1 MNIWK
6 KIVCIGLMAVVGL
19 VYGSNTYAQQE
30 TTGEKP
36 YKPMLVEV
44 EGKLRTGDFG
54 GAIEK
59 LDDIIEKYPE
69 AAEVYYAKALLFGQ
83 ARNFDMAIPLAE
95 KTVEIEPKN
104 MLYTNYLV
112 ELHKSKGDLEAAIP
126 VVEHAIEALPDNASL
141 YREKMLLLHGS
152 KKSEEAF
159 QVYDEAI
166 KKFGE
171 SDTLDVM
178 KAEMLVDLDKKEDAE
193 KILLPRAHSNSSL
206 RQVYSTLGYI
216 YMDRKA
222 TKKATQILE
231 KGLENTDDDL
241 LYLDLADV
249 YTVGKRDKQAFE
261 ALRKAFESTDVNYM
275 DKHRV
280 MFTLLGGKSEI
291 PLEQIQELANILV
304 LKHPRIADSHVAKG
318 DVLWRRGNL
327 QEARSLF
334 LTAVG
339 INRAH
344 VDAWRMLMNVEMAL
358 NEVDPAIAHGLEALE
373 ANPNNPMILYF
384 TGLAYMV
391 KDDGE
396 NARTM
401 MEAALDNSGEE
412 NTYLRSL
419 IYAGL
424 GDLYHKLRMPD
435 VSDVAYE
442 EAIKLDSTNAT
453 AMNNY
458 AYYLAERKEKLD
470 LAEKLSRQSNELE
483 PGSSTFQDTYAW
495 VLFKQE
501 NYKEALKWM
510 EKAIRSSSPSAIL
523 YEHYGDILF
532 KLGNNRE
539 ALRQWEKA
547 LTASE
552 GSDLDVEKLKSKITT
567 RSYVE

>member
-1 MNIWK
+1 
-6 KIVCIGLMAVVGL
+6 
-19 VYGSNTYAQQE
+19 
-30 TTGEKP
+30 
-36 YKPMLVEV
+36 
-44 EGKLRTGDFG
+44 
-54 GAIEK
+54 
-59 LDDIIEKYPE
+59 
-69 AAEVYYAKALLFGQ
+69 
-83 ARNFDMAIPLAE
+83 
-95 KTVEIEPKN
+95 
-104 MLYTNYLV
+104 LV
-112 ELHKSKGDLEAAIP
+112 ELYKSKGDLAGAIP
-126 VVEHAIEALPDNASL
+126 VVDRAIEALPDNESL
-141 YREKMLLLHGS
+141 YREKMLLLHAS
-152 KKSEEAF
+152 KKSEEAL
-159 QVYDEAI
+159 QVYDEAVA
-166 KKFGE
+166 KFGD

-178 KAEMLVDLDKKEDAE
+178 KAEMLVDLDRKQEAE
-193 KILLPRAHSNSSL
+193 KILLARAQDNSGL
-206 RQVYSTLGYI
+206 RQVYSTLGFI
-216 YMDRKA
+216 YMDKKA
-222 TKKATQILE
+222 IKQATQILE
-231 KGLENTDDDL
+231 KGLKITNDHL

-249 YTVGKRDKQAFE
+249 YTAGNRDKQAFE
-261 ALRKAFESTDVNYM
+261 ALKKAFESTDVNYM

-280 MFTLLGGKSEI
+280 MFTLLSGNADM
-291 PLEQIQELANILV
+291 PLAQVQELANILV

-339 INRAH
+339 INRNH

-358 NEVDPAIAHGLEALE
+358 NEIDQAITHGLESLE
-373 ANPNNPMILYF
+373 ANPNNPMLLYF

-396 NARTM
+396 NARAM
-401 MEAALDNSGEE
+401 MEAALDYSEEE
-412 NTYLRSL
+412 NTYLQSL

-424 GDLYHKLRMPD
+424 GDLYHKLKMPD

-442 EAIKLDSTNAT
+442 EAIKLDSANAT

-458 AYYLAERKEKLD
+458 AYYLAERNEKLD

-483 PGSSTFQDTYAW
+483 PNSSTFQDTYAW

-510 EKAIRSSSPSAIL
+510 EKAIRGSSPSAVL

-532 KLGNNRE
+532 KSGNNKE

-547 LTASE
+547 LAMSE
-552 GSDLDVEKLKSKITT
+552 ESDVDVEKLKLKIAT

>member
-1 MNIWK
+1 MNIYK
-6 KIVCIGLMAVVGL
+6 KTACIGLIAIVGL
-19 VYGSNTYAQQE
+19 VWIPRIYGQQQQNAD
-30 TTGEKP
+30 KP
-36 YKPMLVEV
+36 YKQMLVDV

-59 LDDIIEKYPE
+59 LDDIIGKYPD
-69 AAEVYYAKALLFGQ
+69 AAEVYYAKALLYGQ
-83 ARNFDMAIPLAE
+83 ARNFDGAVQLTE
-95 KTVEIEPKN
+95 KALQIEPKN
-104 MLYTNYLV
+104 MLYANYLV
-112 ELHKSKGDLEAAIP
+112 ELHKTKGDLAAAIP
-126 VVEHAIEALPDNASL
+126 VVDSAIEALPQNASL
-141 YREKMLLLHGS
+141 YREKMLLLHAS
-152 KKSEEAF
+152 KKSEEAL
-159 QVYDEAI
+159 QVYDEAVA
-166 KKFGE
+166 KFGD

-178 KAEMLVDLDKKEDAE
+178 KAEMLVDLDRKQEAE
-193 KILLPRAHSNSSL
+193 EILVPRAKDNSGL

-216 YMDRKA
+216 YMDRGAIKQ
-222 TKKATQILE
+222 ATQILE
-231 KGLENTDDDL
+231 KGLKNTNDHL
-241 LYLDLADV
+241 LYFDLADV
-249 YTVGKRDKQAFE
+249 YTVGKKDKQAFE
-261 ALRKAFESTDVNYM
+261 SLRKAFESMDVNYM

-280 MFTLLGGKSEI
+280 MFALLSGNSEM
-291 PLEQIQELANILV
+291 PLTQIQELSNILV
-304 LKHPRIADSHVAKG
+304 LKHPRVADSHVAKG
-318 DVLWRRGNL
+318 DVLWRGGNL

-339 INRAH
+339 INRGH

-358 NEVDPAIAHGLEALE
+358 NEIEQAVAHGLEALE
-373 ANPNNPMILYF
+373 ANPDNPMLLYF

-391 KDDGE
+391 KDEGE
-396 NARTM
+396 NARMM

-412 NTYLRSL
+412 NTYLQSL

-424 GDLYHKLRMPD
+424 GDLYHKLQMAD

-458 AYYLAERKEKLD
+458 AYYLAERKVKLD

-495 VLFKQE
+495 VLFRQE

-510 EKAIRSSSPSAIL
+510 EKAVSDSAPSAVL

-532 KLGNNRE
+532 KSGNSKE
-539 ALRQWEKA
+539 ALKQWKKA
-547 LTASE
+547 LTISE
-552 GSDLDVEKLKSKITT
+552 GSDIDVEKLKSKIAT

>member
-1 MNIWK
+1 MNIYK
-6 KIVCIGLMAVVGL
+6 KIVCIGLIAVAGL
-19 VYGSNTYAQQE
+19 VGVPHVHAQQ
-30 TTGEKP
+30 GQIDEKP

-44 EGKLRTGDFG
+44 EGKLRTGDFS

-59 LDDIIEKYPE
+59 LDDIIEKYPD

-95 KTVEIEPKN
+95 KTVEIEPEN

-126 VVEHAIEALPDNASL
+126 VVERAIEALPNNASL
-141 YREKMLLLHGS
+141 YREKMLLLHAS
-152 KKSEEAF
+152 KKSEEAL
-159 QVYDEAI
+159 QVYDETVM
-166 KKFGE
+166 KFGE

-178 KAEMLVDLDKKEDAE
+178 KAEMLVDLDKKEEAE
-193 KILLPRAHSNSSL
+193 KILLPRAQDNSEL

-216 YMDRKA
+216 YMDRNA

-231 KGLENTDDDL
+231 KGLENTNDHL

-249 YTVGKRDKQAFE
+249 YTVGKRNKQAFE
-261 ALRKAFESTDVNYM
+261 ALRKAFESADVSYM

-280 MFTLLGGKSEI
+280 MFTLFSGKSEI

-344 VDAWRMLMNVEMAL
+344 IDAWRMLMNVEMAL
-358 NEVDPAIAHGLEALE
+358 NEIDQAIAHGLEALE
-373 ANPNNPMILYF
+373 ANPNNPMLLYF

-396 NARTM
+396 RARTM

-412 NTYLRSL
+412 NTYLQSL

-424 GDLYHKLRMPD
+424 GDLYHKLKMAD

-510 EKAIRSSSPSAIL
+510 EKAIRGSSPSAVL

-532 KLGNNRE
+532 KSGNNKE

-547 LTASE
+547 LAISE
-552 GSDLDVEKLKSKITT
+552 GSDVDVEKLKSKIAT

>member
-1 MNIWK
+1 MNMYK
-6 KIVCIGLMAVVGL
+6 KIACIGVLVIVGL
-19 VYGSNTYAQQE
+19 FCSVDIYAQQE
-30 TTGEKP
+30 QIGDKP
-36 YKPMLVEV
+36 YKQLLVEV
-44 EGKLRTGDFG
+44 EGKLRTGDFP

-59 LDDIIEKYPE
+59 LDTILAQYPD
-69 AAEVYYAKALLFGQ
+69 AAEVHYAKALLFGQ
-83 ARNFDMAIPLAE
+83 ARNFDVAIPLTE
-95 KTVEIEPKN
+95 KALELEPKN
-104 MLYTNYLV
+104 MLYINYLV
-112 ELHKSKGDLEAAIP
+112 ELHKSKGDVAAAIP
-126 VVEHAIEALPDNASL
+126 VIDRAIGVYPDNASL
-141 YREKMLLLHGS
+141 YREKMLLLHAS
-152 KKSEEAF
+152 KQSDDALK
-159 QVYDEAI
+159 VYDDAVAR
-166 KKFGE
+166 FGS

-178 KAEMLVDLDKKEDAE
+178 KAEMLVDLDRKQEAE
-193 KILLPRAHSNSSL
+193 KILLPRVQNNSNL
-206 RQVYSTLGYI
+206 RQVYSTLGFI
-216 YMDRKA
+216 YMDKNS
-222 TKKATQILE
+222 TKQAIQILE
-231 KGLENTDDDL
+231 KGLKNTNDHL
-241 LYLDLADV
+241 LYLDLADA
-249 YTVGKRDKQAFE
+249 YTTGKKDRQAFE
-261 ALRKAFESTDVNYM
+261 SLRKAFESTDVNYM

-280 MFTLLGGKSEI
+280 MFTLLSGKSALT
-291 PLEQIQELANILV
+291 LEQIQELANILV

-358 NEVDPAIAHGLEALE
+358 NEVDQAVDHGMEALE
-373 ANPNNPMILYF
+373 ANPNNPMLLYF

-396 NARTM
+396 NARKL

-412 NTYLRSL
+412 NTYLQSL

-424 GDLYHKLRMPD
+424 GDLYHKLGMAE

-442 EAIKLDSTNAT
+442 EAIKLDSTNVT

-458 AYYLAERKEKLD
+458 AYYLAERNDKLE

-501 NYKEALKWM
+501 NYKEALLWM
-510 EKAIRSSSPSAIL
+510 EKAVRGSSPSAVL

-532 KLGNNRE
+532 KSGNSKE

-547 LTASE
+547 LAMSE
-552 GSDLDVEKLKSKITT
+552 GSDIDVEKLKSKIATK
-567 RSYVE
+567 SYVE

>member
-1 MNIWK
+1 MSIYK
-6 KIVCIGLMAVVGL
+6 KIVCAGLIAVVGL
-19 VYGSNTYAQQE
+19 ICTPHIYAQQE
-30 TTGEKP
+30 QTGEKP
-36 YKPMLVEV
+36 YKQMLVEV
-44 EGKLRTGDFG
+44 EGKLRTGDLS

-95 KTVEIEPKN
+95 KTVEIEPEN

-112 ELHKSKGDLEAAIP
+112 ELHKSKGDLAAAIP
-126 VVEHAIEALPDNASL
+126 VVDRAIEALPDNASL
-141 YREKMLLLHGS
+141 YREKMLLLHAS
-152 KKSEEAF
+152 QKSEEAL
-159 QVYDEAI
+159 QVYDESVA
-166 KKFGE
+166 KFGE

-178 KAEMLVDLDKKEDAE
+178 KAEMLVDLDRKQEAE
-193 KILLPRAHSNSSL
+193 EMLLPRAHDNSSL

-216 YMDRKA
+216 YTDRNA

-231 KGLENTDDDL
+231 KGLKNTNDHL

-249 YTVGKRDKQAFE
+249 YTVGKRNKQAFG
-261 ALRKAFESTDVNYM
+261 ALKKAFESADVHYM

-280 MFTLLGGKSEI
+280 MFTLLSGKSEM

-339 INRAH
+339 INRTH
-344 VDAWRMLMNVEMAL
+344 IDAWRMLMNVEMAL
-358 NEVDPAIAHGLEALE
+358 NEIDQAIAHGLEALE
-373 ANPNNPMILYF
+373 ANPNNPMLLYF

-391 KDDGE
+391 KDDGD
-396 NARTM
+396 NARVM
-401 MEAALDNSGEE
+401 METALDNSGEE
-412 NTYLRSL
+412 NTYLQSL

-424 GDLYHKLRMPD
+424 GDLYHKLKMAD

-458 AYYLAERKEKLD
+458 AYYLAERNEKLD

-483 PGSSTFQDTYAW
+483 PGSITFQDTYAW

-501 NYKEALKWM
+501 NYKEALRWM
-510 EKAIRSSSPSAIL
+510 EKAMRGSSPSAVL
-523 YEHYGDILF
+523 HEHYGDILF
-532 KLGNNRE
+532 KSGNSKE
-539 ALRQWEKA
+539 ALREWEKA
-547 LTASE
+547 LTMSD
-552 GSDLDVEKLKSKITT
+552 GSDVDVEKLKSKIAT